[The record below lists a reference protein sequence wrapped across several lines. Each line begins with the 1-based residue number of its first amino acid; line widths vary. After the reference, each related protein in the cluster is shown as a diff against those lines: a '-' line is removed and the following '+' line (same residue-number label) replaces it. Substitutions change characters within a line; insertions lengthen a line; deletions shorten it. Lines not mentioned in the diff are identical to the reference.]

1 MSTELLLRIKT
12 FLKEEKYIL
21 VDRVMMRGRGTSV
34 TSEENLCRQI

>member
-21 VDRVMMRGRGTSV
+21 VDRVMMRGRGASV